1 MYHCLF
7 QSQLLCA
14 LWCLLCN
21 RIAETAHG
29 WLCVILHAHCAWEKV
44 WFPPLPLAESCWETL
59 TVMVPL
65 RLENCPPLCIQAP
78 PLPGLE
84 LCFLDIYIGVN
95 AENRCL
101 PECCQIWSGYWF
113 SITANTA
120 ARILCSGLFYE
131 FVPGGNSPLFL
142 LSFLGWETKQCIG
155 LAGSFLACHWYFVG
169 SFHIAFGCLSN
180 WNNLSLPELLLTLY
194 LPAFAVTC
202 FVLLC
207 AREKRVY
214 SVCVCVCV
222 KWIWTYCSVGMR
234 KSFRCGIFL
243 SCINS
248 YGCML

>member
-1 MYHCLF
+1 MLTC
-7 QSQLLCA
+7 
-14 LWCLLCN
+14 
-21 RIAETAHG
+21 R
-29 WLCVILHAHCAWEKV
+29 EKI
-44 WFPPLPLAESCWETL
+44 WFPRLPLAESCWETL
-59 TVMVPL
+59 TIKVPL
-65 RLENCPPLCIQAP
+65 RLKNCPSQFLQAP
-78 PLPGLE
+78 PLPQLE

-113 SITANTA
+113 SITENRA
-120 ARILCSGLFYE
+120 ARILCFGLLYE

-142 LSFLGWETKQCIG
+142 LSFLGWETKQYVG

-194 LPAFAVTC
+194 LPAFAGTC

-207 AREKRVY
+207 AWKKREFILLL
-214 SVCVCVCV
+214 CVCVV
-222 KWIWTYCSVGMR
+222 SLHTYCRIGMR
-234 KSFRCGIFL
+234 KSFRCGFFL
-243 SCINS
+243 SYINL